1 MVTRRLLAGGLGS
14 ILAAPGLADASALA
28 AVARQTPAPPRSSA
42 EVPQAAEDPLVIL
55 DATLDSDARLTVA
68 TTVNDIGG
76 FRFVVDTG
84 ADKTVL
90 TPAIAERLNLP
101 RGPDV
106 LVHGASGSMTC
117 PTALVRRLRAGETGL
132 TDSILPVLPYERVGA
147 DGLLGV
153 DALEGRNVVIDFQRK
168 RLEVRRSA
176 PSFEPYKTS
185 REVNVAANARYGR
198 LTLAD
203 SRIGSARS
211 LAFIDSGGGV
221 SIGNMA
227 LARAIAAKRRRSSDF
242 VQRVRLLTA
251 SGEIQLGE
259 FRIVPTI
266 AMGALRLSNTPMA
279 FADLHVFKHWGLTER
294 PAALFGVDVL
304 RLFARVELD
313 FGAGKVLFRLG
324 QGGFA
329 PVLQAGST
337 VLLSSPPLDDLSTAL
352 LDAFGSDLGVVGA
365 GSFMLKVQAIAE
377 GHTVAVV
384 DQPLV
389 ERKRLNRDGGHVFRQ
404 S

>member
-1 MVTRRLLAGGLGS
+1 MFTRRLLAGGLGS
-14 ILAAPGLADASALA
+14 ILAAPGVAGASALTPIPSQA
-28 AVARQTPAPPRSSA
+28 PALPQTGSD
-42 EVPQAAEDPLVIL
+42 VPQAAEDPLVIL

-68 TTVNDIGG
+68 TSVNDTGG

-106 LVHGASGSMTC
+106 LVHGASGSLTC
-117 PTALVRRLRAGETGL
+117 PTALVRILRAGETGL
-132 TDSILPVLPYERVGA
+132 TNSILPVLPYERVGA

-168 RLEVRRSA
+168 QLEVRRSA
-176 PSFEPYKTS
+176 PSFEPFKTS

-203 SRIGSARS
+203 SRIGGARS

-221 SIGNMA
+221 TIGNMA
-227 LARAIAAKRRRSSDF
+227 LARAIAAKRRRSPDF
-242 VQRVRLLTA
+242 VRRIRLLTA

-259 FRIVPTI
+259 FRIIPTI
-266 AMGALRLSNTPMA
+266 AMGDLRLSNTPMA
-279 FADLHVFKHWGLTER
+279 FADLHVFNHWGLNDR

-313 FGAGKVLFRLG
+313 FGAGQVLFRLG
-324 QGGFA
+324 QGGFS
-329 PVLQAGST
+329 PVLQA
-337 VLLSSPPLDDLSTAL
+337 
-352 LDAFGSDLGVVGA
+352 
-365 GSFMLKVQAIAE
+365 
-377 GHTVAVV
+377 
-384 DQPLV
+384 
-389 ERKRLNRDGGHVFRQ
+389 
-404 S
+404 